1 MSSLSRNPFLDQ
13 VKGVL
18 IFFVVLG
25 HFVVHLQEVNP
36 VWGG

>member
-1 MSSLSRNPFLDQ
+1 MNIASRNPFLDQ

-25 HFVVHLQEVNP
+25 HFAVHLQEVSP